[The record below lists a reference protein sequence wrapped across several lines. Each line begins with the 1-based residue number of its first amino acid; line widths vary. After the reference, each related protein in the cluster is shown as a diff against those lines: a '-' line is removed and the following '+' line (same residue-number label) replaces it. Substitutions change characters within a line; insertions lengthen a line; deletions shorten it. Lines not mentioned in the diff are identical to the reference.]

1 MPVPLLDV
9 NAQNLPLQ
17 EELKTTFDRVL
28 QSGRFIMGD
37 EMVAFEREIG
47 EMVGVKHAISVSSG
61 TDAILLALMA
71 LGIGE
76 GDEVLCPSFT
86 FFATA
91 GCIARTG
98 ATPVFVDSCPV
109 DFNID
114 LADAAAKLTNK
125 TKAIMPVHLFGQ
137 AADMDEIM
145 TFAAENGLKVIED
158 GAQAIGARYKGR
170 GVGSIGDF
178 GAYSFFPSKNL
189 GGFGDAGMLVTNDD
203 ALAEMALMLRNHG
216 MNPKYYHKYIGGN
229 FRCDALQAALLRVK
243 LRQYGSYTA
252 NRQTNASYYT
262 EKLLQL
268 PGVTQADPTDHGSA
282 DKQNRHLTASN
293 AQLVLPVSYDH
304 NEHIW
309 NQFTIR
315 VLDGQRDALR
325 EHLTDLGIGCDTYYP
340 VPMHQQECFA
350 DHPQQALPVC
360 EQLAKEVISIPIYP
374 ELTFAQKD
382 EVISAIASF
391 LVASSK

>member
-1 MPVPLLDV
+1 MSVPLLDV

-17 EELKTTFDRVL
+17 EELKATFDRVL
-28 QSGRFIMGD
+28 QTGRFIMGD
-37 EMVAFEREIG
+37 EMEAFEREIG
-47 EMVGVKHAISVSSG
+47 EMVGAKHAISVSSG

-98 ATPVFVDSCPV
+98 ATPVFVDSCPI

-114 LADAAAKLTNK
+114 LTDAAAKMTSQ
-125 TKAIMPVHLFGQ
+125 TVAIIPVHLFGQ
-137 AADMDEIM
+137 AADMDGIM
-145 TFAAENGLKVIED
+145 TFAAENDLKVIED
-158 GAQAIGARYKGR
+158 GAQAIGAKYKGR

-189 GGFGDAGMLVTNDD
+189 GGFGDGGMLVTNDD
-203 ALAEMALMLRNHG
+203 SLAEMALMLRNHG

-243 LRQYGSYTA
+243 LREYSKYTA

-268 PGVTQADPTDHGSA
+268 GGVTQANPVDHGCA
-282 DKQNRHLTASN
+282 DKQNARLAEIKP
-293 AQLVLPVSYDH
+293 QLVLPVSYEH

-315 VLDGQRDALR
+315 VLGGQRDALR
-325 EHLTDLGIGCDTYYP
+325 EHLTKLGIGCDTYYP
-340 VPMHQQECFA
+340 VPLHQQECFA
-350 DHPQQALPVC
+350 DLPQHPLPVC

-374 ELTFAQKD
+374 ELTIAQKD
-382 EVISAIASF
+382 EVISAIAGF
-391 LVASSK
+391 LGS

>member
-17 EELKTTFDRVL
+17 EELKATFDRVL
-28 QSGRFIMGD
+28 QSGRFIMGE
-37 EMVAFEREIG
+37 EMEAFEREVG
-47 EMVGVKHAISVSSG
+47 SMVGAKHAISVSSG

-71 LGIGE
+71 LGIGT

-98 ATPVFVDSCPV
+98 AIPVFVDSSPV

-114 LADAAAKLTNK
+114 LLDAATKLTSK

-137 AADMDEIM
+137 AADMDGIM
-145 TFAAENGLKVIED
+145 DFAEQNSLQVIED
-158 GAQAIGARYKGR
+158 GAQAIGAKYKGR

-216 MNPKYYHKYIGGN
+216 MSPKYYHKYIGGN

-243 LRQYGSYTA
+243 LREYARYTA
-252 NRQTNASYYT
+252 NRQANAAYYSD
-262 EKLLQL
+262 KLLGL
-268 PGVTQADPTDHGSA
+268 DGVVQAKVAGDIDMTEA
-282 DKQNRHLTASN
+282 N
-293 AQLVLPVSYDH
+293 LVLPLAYEH

-315 VLDGQRDALR
+315 VLGGQRDALR
-325 EHLTDLGIGCDTYYP
+325 EHLTKLGIGCDTYYP

-350 DHPQQALPVC
+350 DLPQRALPVC

-374 ELTFAQKD
+374 ELTIAQKD
-382 EVISAIASF
+382 EVIAAIASF
-391 LVASSK
+391 LAK

>member
-17 EELKTTFDRVL
+17 DELRATFDRVL
-28 QSGRFIMGD
+28 QSGRFIMGE
-37 EMVAFEREIG
+37 EMEAFEREVA

-109 DFNID
+109 CFNID
-114 LADAAAKLTNK
+114 LTDAAKKLTAK

-137 AADMDEIM
+137 AADMDAVM
-145 TFAAENGLKVIED
+145 SFASGNALKVIED
-158 GAQAIGARYKGR
+158 GAQAIGAKYKGK

-216 MNPKYYHKYIGGN
+216 MNPKYYHKYLGGN

-243 LRQYGSYTA
+243 LREYDS
-252 NRQTNASYYT
+252 YT
-262 EKLLQL
+262 EKRQANAKYYVEKLSLLD
-268 PGVTQADPTDHGSA
+268 GVTQAQQQDCGCIES
-282 DKQNRHLTASN
+282 QNFRHQA
-293 AQLVLPVSYDH
+293 AGIKLVLPVAYEH

-315 VLDGQRDALR
+315 VLGGQRDSLR
-325 EHLTDLGIGCDTYYP
+325 AHLTENGIGCDTYYP
-340 VPMHQQECFA
+340 VPLHQQECFS
-350 DHPQQALPVC
+350 DLPKTGLPVC
-360 EQLAKEVISIPIYP
+360 EQLALEVISIPIYP
-374 ELTFAQKD
+374 ELTLDQKN
-382 EVISAIASF
+382 EVIEAIASF
-391 LVASSK
+391 LKA

>member
-1 MPVPLLDV
+1 MSVPLLDV

-17 EELKTTFDRVL
+17 DELKATFDRVL
-28 QSGRFIMGD
+28 QSGRFIMGE
-37 EMVAFEREIG
+37 EMEAFEREIG

-109 DFNID
+109 CFNID
-114 LADAAAKLTNK
+114 LEDAASKLTTK

-137 AADMDEIM
+137 AAAMDELM
-145 TFAAENGLKVIED
+145 AFAADKNLKVIED
-158 GAQAIGARYKGR
+158 GAQAIGAKYKGR

-216 MNPKYYHKYIGGN
+216 MSPKYYHKYIGGN

-243 LRQYGSYTA
+243 LRQYAGYTK
-252 NRQTNASYYT
+252 NRQTNANYYT
-262 EKLLQL
+262 EKLLQIE
-268 PGVTQADPTDHGSA
+268 GVTQANPA
-282 DKQNRHLTASN
+282 DCGCVTKQNARFEASN
-293 AQLVLPVSYDH
+293 AQLVLPVSYEH

-315 VLDGQRDALR
+315 VLGGKRDALR
-325 EHLTDLGIGCDTYYP
+325 AHLTDLGIGCDTYYP

-350 DHPQQALPVC
+350 DLPQRALPVC
-360 EQLAKEVISIPIYP
+360 EQLAKQVISIPIYP
-374 ELTFAQKD
+374 ELTLAQKD
-382 EVISAIASF
+382 EVISAITSF
-391 LVASSK
+391 LTSSI

>member
-17 EELKTTFDRVL
+17 DELRATFDRVL
-28 QSGRFIMGD
+28 QSGRFIMGE
-37 EMVAFEREIG
+37 EMEAFEQEVA

-61 TDAILLALMA
+61 TDAILLALMS

-98 ATPVFVDSCPV
+98 AIPVFVDSCPV
-109 DFNID
+109 CFNID
-114 LADAAAKLTNK
+114 LTDAASKVTSK
-125 TKAIMPVHLFGQ
+125 TKAVVPVHLFGQ
-137 AADMDEIM
+137 AADMDSVME
-145 TFAAENGLKVIED
+145 FAARNELKVIED
-158 GAQAIGARYKGR
+158 GAQAIGAKYKGK

-178 GAYSFFPSKNL
+178 GTYSFFPSKNL
-189 GGFGDAGMLVTNDD
+189 GGFGDGGMLVTNDD
-203 ALAEMALMLRNHG
+203 ELSEMALMLRNHG
-216 MNPKYYHKYIGGN
+216 MNPKYYHKYVGGN

-243 LRQYGSYTA
+243 LREYGSYTEKRQA
-252 NRQTNASYYT
+252 NATYYT

-268 PGVTQADPTDHGSA
+268 DGVTQARQEDCGCIK
-282 DKQNRHLTASN
+282 KQNLRDEKEGV
-293 AQLVLPVSYDH
+293 QLVLPVAYDH

-315 VLDGQRDALR
+315 VLGGKRDELR
-325 EHLTDLGIGCDTYYP
+325 SVLIERGIGCDTYYP
-340 VPMHQQECFA
+340 VPLHQQECFA
-350 DHPQQALPVC
+350 DLPQAELRAC
-360 EQLAKEVISIPIYP
+360 EQLAQEVISIPIYP
-374 ELTFAQKD
+374 ELTTEQKD
-382 EVISAIASF
+382 EVIAAITDFVGA
-391 LVASSK
+391 

>member
-17 EELKTTFDRVL
+17 DELRATFDRVL
-28 QSGRFIMGD
+28 QSGRFIMGE
-37 EMVAFEREIG
+37 EMEAFEREVA
-47 EMVGVKHAISVSSG
+47 EMVGVKHALSVSSG

-109 DFNID
+109 CFNID
-114 LADAAAKLTNK
+114 LEDAAKKRTAK
-125 TKAIMPVHLFGQ
+125 TKAIVPVHLFGQ
-137 AADMDEIM
+137 AADMDAVM
-145 TFAAENGLKVIED
+145 SFAAEHSLKVIED
-158 GAQAIGARYKGR
+158 GAQAIGAKYKGKS
-170 GVGSIGDF
+170 VGSIGDF

-189 GGFGDAGMLVTNDD
+189 GGFGDGGMLVTNNDS
-203 ALAEMALMLRNHG
+203 LAEMALMLRNHG
-216 MNPKYYHKYIGGN
+216 MNPKYYHKYVGGN

-243 LRQYGSYTA
+243 LREYTGYTEKRQA
-252 NRQTNASYYT
+252 NAQYYT

-268 PGVTQADPTDHGSA
+268 EGVVQAQQEDCGCLESQTLKYQADA
-282 DKQNRHLTASN
+282 AK
-293 AQLVLPVSYDH
+293 LVLPVAYDH

-315 VLDGQRDALR
+315 VLDGQRDAFR
-325 EHLTDLGIGCDTYYP
+325 EHLTEKGIGCDTYYP
-340 VPMHQQECFA
+340 VPLHQQECFA
-350 DHPQQALPVC
+350 DIPKHALPVC
-360 EQLAKEVISIPIYP
+360 EQLAQEVISIPIYP
-374 ELTFAQKD
+374 ELTQGQKD
-382 EVISAIASF
+382 EVISAVQAF
-391 LVASSK
+391 LTSKV

>member
-17 EELKTTFDRVL
+17 EELKATFDRVL
-28 QSGRFIMGD
+28 QTGRFIMGD
-37 EMVAFEREIG
+37 EMEAFEREVG
-47 EMVGVKHAISVSSG
+47 SMVGVKHAISVSSG

-91 GCIARTG
+91 GCISRVG
-98 ATPVFVDSCPV
+98 AIPVFVDSCPV
-109 DFNID
+109 CFNID
-114 LADAAAKLTNK
+114 LTDAAKKLSTK

-137 AADMDEIM
+137 AADMDGIM

-158 GAQAIGARYKGR
+158 GAQAIGAKYKGR
-170 GVGSIGDF
+170 AVGSIGEF

-216 MNPKYYHKYIGGN
+216 MSPKYYHKYIGGN

-243 LRQYGSYTA
+243 LREYGNYTSKRQA
-252 NRQTNASYYT
+252 NADYYT
-262 EKLLQL
+262 EKLLGL
-268 PGVTQADPTDHGSA
+268 EGITQAKPSDCGCIELQD
-282 DKQNRHLTASN
+282 NRFSETN
-293 AQLVLPVSYDH
+293 AKLVLPVSYEH

-315 VLDGQRDALR
+315 VLGGQRDAMR
-325 EHLTDLGIGCDTYYP
+325 EHLTGLGIGCDTYYP
-340 VPMHQQECFA
+340 VPLHQQECFS
-350 DHPQQALPVC
+350 DLPQRPLPVC
-360 EQLAKEVISIPIYP
+360 EQLAKEVISIPVYP
-374 ELTFAQKD
+374 ELTLAQKD
-382 EVISAIASF
+382 EVISAIASY
-391 LVASSK
+391 LASSE

>member
-17 EELKTTFDRVL
+17 EELKAAFDRVL
-28 QSGRFIMGD
+28 QSGRFIMGE
-37 EMVAFEREIG
+37 EMEAFEREVA
-47 EMVGVKHAISVSSG
+47 EMVGAKHAISVSSG
-61 TDAILLALMA
+61 TDALLLALMA

-98 ATPVFVDSCPV
+98 AIPVFVDSCPV

-114 LADAAAKLTNK
+114 LLDAATKLTSK

-145 TFAAENGLKVIED
+145 AFAEQNGLKVIED
-158 GAQAIGARYKGR
+158 GAQAIGAKYKGR

-189 GGFGDAGMLVTNDD
+189 GGFGDAGMLVTNND

-243 LRQYGSYTA
+243 LREYDRYTT

-268 PGVTQADPTDHGSA
+268 PGVTQQIPPI
-282 DKQNRHLTASN
+282 TAALISKIRASLKPMPSSFYLYRMTTTSTSGIN
-293 AQLVLPVSYDH
+293 SPSVS
-304 NEHIW
+304 
-309 NQFTIR
+309 
-315 VLDGQRDALR
+315 
-325 EHLTDLGIGCDTYYP
+325 
-340 VPMHQQECFA
+340 
-350 DHPQQALPVC
+350 
-360 EQLAKEVISIPIYP
+360 
-374 ELTFAQKD
+374 
-382 EVISAIASF
+382 
-391 LVASSK
+391 